1 MKFRVCLETL
11 GKKFILEVDLGINF
25 VKVLLKKLKN
35 CIKNRESK
43 KVTNILFVTNKIFWN
58 SMIPFLVNKGSL
70 NRCQVVI
77 RK

>member
-25 VKVLLKKLKN
+25 VKALLKKLKN
-35 CIKNRESK
+35 CIKNRENQ

-58 SMIPFLVNKGSL
+58 SMIPFLVK
-70 NRCQVVI
+70 
-77 RK
+77 K

>member
-25 VKVLLKKLKN
+25 VKALLKKLKN

-43 KVTNILFVTNKIFWN
+43 KVTNILLELHDTFSCKQGFTKSLSSCDKKI
-58 SMIPFLVNKGSL
+58 K
-70 NRCQVVI
+70 
-77 RK
+77 

>member
-1 MKFRVCLETL
+1 MYKR
-11 GKKFILEVDLGINF
+11 ILQVDLGINF
-25 VKVLLKKLKN
+25 VKALLKKFKN
-35 CIKNRESK
+35 CIKNRENK

>member
-25 VKVLLKKLKN
+25 VKALLKKLKN
-35 CIKNRESK
+35 CIKNRESQ